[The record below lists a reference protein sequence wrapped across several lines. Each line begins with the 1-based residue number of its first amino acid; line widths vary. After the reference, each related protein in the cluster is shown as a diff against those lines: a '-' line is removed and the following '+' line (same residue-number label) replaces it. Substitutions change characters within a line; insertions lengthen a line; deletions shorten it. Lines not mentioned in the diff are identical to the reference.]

1 VPIKRDPSKRAAAF
15 KAWMAAR
22 NTNTKQVAERAGV
35 AYTTLASFIQGSTQS
50 LKGDTEAAI
59 TRVYG
64 ATAAEIFGGAE
75 SNVRLVPVVSW
86 VAAGKMTEPD
96 SQPPPESETIE
107 ISGLEPGD
115 YFGTRVRG
123 DSMNRLAPE
132 GALIIV
138 NRAERE
144 PIRGRRYIFSH
155 RGKTTF
161 KRFGGQDP
169 LRLEPESLNQDHE
182 PIYPKAGETWEVIG
196 RVRLV
201 ISEL

>member
-1 VPIKRDPSKRAAAF
+1 
-15 KAWMAAR
+15 MAAR
-22 NTNTKQVAERAGV
+22 GTNTKQVSVKTGV
-35 AYTTLASFIQGSTQS
+35 AYTTLASFIQGGTQS
-50 LKGDTEAAI
+50 LKGETEEVI
-59 TRVYG
+59 TSIYG

-75 SNVRLVPVVSW
+75 SNTRTLPVVSW
-86 VAAGKMTEPD
+86 VAAGKLTEPD
-96 SQPPPESETIE
+96 MQLPADAETIE

-132 GALIIV
+132 GSLIIV

-144 PIRGRRYIFSH
+144 PMRGRRYIFAH

-161 KRFGGQDP
+161 KRFGGLDP
-169 LRLEPESLNQDHE
+169 MRLEPESLNQEHE
-182 PIYPKAGETWEVIG
+182 PIYPKDGEHWDVIG

-201 ISEL
+201 ITEV